1 MKDVLHEHETE
12 APRRAPPAPSRTP
25 STSVEQVQHLG
36 ELAGNQAVATMFK
49 REPNRTGLPD
59 RLKSGIERLSG
70 VALDDVRVHYSSPE
84 PARYDAL
91 AFTRGSTIH
100 VAPGQERHVA
110 HEAWHTVQQKQGRVV
125 ANGRVG
131 DAPLND
137 DSALER
143 EADVMGRRALGS

>member
-1 MKDVLHEHETE
+1 MKDVVREHDSE
-12 APRRAPPAPSRTP
+12 APRRAPPAHLRTP
-25 STSVEQVQHLG
+25 RTAVEHVQQLG
-36 ELAGNQAVATMFK
+36 DLAGNQAVATMFK

-59 RLKSGIERLSG
+59 HLKSGIERLSG
-70 VALDDVRVHYSSPE
+70 VSLDDVRVHYSSPE

-125 ANGRVG
+125 ATGRVG

-137 DSALER
+137 DAALER
-143 EADVMGRRALGS
+143 EADVMGRRALGG